1 MCIQRQGKAS
11 WDALVWLILSRR
23 DYPFAE
29 QGDYNLVRPK
39 VNAVYLINCLS
50 LWESV
55 TNMYP
60 DHHPLPSLDMPLSF
74 NIRCD
79 YGDS

>member
-1 MCIQRQGKAS
+1 MGSFSVVNPVTQG
-11 WDALVWLILSRR
+11 LSL
-23 DYPFAE
+23 PE

-60 DHHPLPSLDMPLSF
+60 GHHPLPSLEMPLSF
-74 NIRCD
+74 NVRCD